1 MAAHFPASTSAC
13 AAAAGHMKL
22 LLITDAWTPQVN
34 GVVTTLL
41 ELVRELELLG
51 HPVEVVHPG
60 LFKTRPCP
68 GYAGIDIAVRPAAQL
83 SRLLQAAPSDAIHI
97 ATEGPLGWAARRYC
111 LRHGLAFTTAFHT
124 RFPEILQAA
133 LHVPLALGYG
143 LFRHFHKASAGV
155 MVPTQGVLDML
166 AGRGFA
172 NLRNW
177 THGVDTSLFAY
188 QSDARALDSLGALA
202 RPVSLFVGRVSYEK
216 NIQAFLE
223 LDIPGTR
230 IVCGVGP
237 LENALKERFPQVR
250 WLGLLPRDE
259 LALVYAA
266 ADVFVFPS
274 KNETFGL
281 VMLEAMACGT
291 PVAAYP
297 ENGPT
302 EVLATG
308 LGGCLHTDLRSAF
321 FGALAVPRHEART
334 RALQF
339 GWSQA
344 TRQFVE
350 NLVPA
355 HGNPIRLRFV
365 TRMS

>member
-1 MAAHFPASTSAC
+1 
-13 AAAAGHMKL
+13 MKL

-41 ELVRELELLG
+41 ELVRELEHLG

-60 LFKTRPCP
+60 LFNTRPCP
-68 GYAGIDIAVRPAAQL
+68 GYAGIDIAIRPMAQL
-83 SRLLQAAPSDAIHI
+83 SLLLQAALPDAIHI

-133 LHVPLALGYG
+133 LHIPLALGYA
-143 LFRHFHKASAGV
+143 LFRHFHKASSGV
-155 MVPTQGVLDML
+155 MVPTKGVLDML
-166 AGRGFA
+166 AARGFA

-177 THGVDTSLFAY
+177 THGVDTALFAY
-188 QSDARALDSLGALA
+188 QGEPQPLASLGALV

-216 NIQAFLE
+216 NIEAFLA

-237 LENALKERFPQVR
+237 LANTLRERFAQVR
-250 WLGLLPRDE
+250 WLGLLPRAE
-259 LALVYAA
+259 LAQVYAA

-308 LGGCLHTDLRSAF
+308 VGGCLHADLRSAF
-321 FGALAVPRHEART
+321 FGAIAVPRHEARA
-334 RALQF
+334 RALEF
-339 GWSQA
+339 GWAQA
-344 TRQFVE
+344 AHQFVA

-355 HGNPIRLRFV
+355 HGNSHMPRLV
-365 TRMS
+365 TRLT